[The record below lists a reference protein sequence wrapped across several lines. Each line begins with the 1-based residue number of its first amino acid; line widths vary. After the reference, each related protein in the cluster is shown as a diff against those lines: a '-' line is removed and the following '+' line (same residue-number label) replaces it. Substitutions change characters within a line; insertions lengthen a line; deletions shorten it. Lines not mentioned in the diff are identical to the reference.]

1 MDVRKIEKVELHCHL
16 RSLKEQNVIYIEIML
31 TSFLSQCE
39 SMEEQL
45 ALYEPFKAMVEE
57 YKENSLKSSFAL
69 KKRKI

>member
-1 MDVRKIEKVELHCHL
+1 
-16 RSLKEQNVIYIEIML
+16 ML